1 VAGIE
6 AWTEFWGLQSPDAPA
21 VIGPAGAVGWG
32 ELAAQVQ
39 GIARSLGPGDVV
51 APGADGSD
59 VLELVLG
66 CAAAGAVLDLT
77 GACGPDAPARWTARP
92 ATRDGGATTGMR
104 RPLLVLPADLT
115 PDGTV
120 ALTHHDVEALAV
132 AGIAAD
138 GLWPADR
145 VATTGSPVERLL
157 AALPALHAGAAI
169 TEDDATVLHGAAP
182 EPVAG
187 TRLRRIVVREPA
199 PPGIVAGW
207 GALGVDVVL
216 TYGPVEASGFGLR
229 EPRPGAPLV
238 ALPGRRARVV
248 DGELQLAGA
257 GVVAGGWLRTGR
269 RAVEAPSGFRLADLA
284 VAR

>member
-1 VAGIE
+1 MAGIE

-32 ELAAQVQ
+32 ELAGRVQ
-39 GIARSLGPGDVV
+39 EIARSLGPGDVV
-51 APGADGSD
+51 APGAVGSG
-59 VLELVLG
+59 VLELLLG

-77 GACGPDAPARWTARP
+77 ETGGADAPTRRAARP
-92 ATRDGGATTGMR
+92 TTRGGGGTAGMR
-104 RPLLVLPADLT
+104 RPLLRLPADLT
-115 PDGTV
+115 PAGTV
-120 ALTHHDVEALAV
+120 ELTHHDVEALAV

-145 VATTGSPVERLL
+145 VAAVGSPVERVL
-157 AALPALHAGAAI
+157 AALPALHAGAGI
-169 TEDDATVLHGAAP
+169 TEDDATVLHGASP

-187 TRLRRIVVREPA
+187 TRLRRIVVRELAA
-199 PPGIVAGW
+199 PGVVAGW
-207 GALGVDVVL
+207 AALGVDVVL

-248 DGELQLAGA
+248 DGELEFAGA
-257 GVVAGGWLRTGR
+257 GVVAGGWIRTGR
-269 RAVEAPSGFRLADLA
+269 RAVEGPSGFRLADL
-284 VAR
+284 VVVR